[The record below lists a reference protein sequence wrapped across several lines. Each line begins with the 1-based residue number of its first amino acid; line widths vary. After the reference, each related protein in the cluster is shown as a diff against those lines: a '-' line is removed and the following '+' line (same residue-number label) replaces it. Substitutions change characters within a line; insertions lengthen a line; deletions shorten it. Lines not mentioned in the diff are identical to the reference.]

1 MKTSQLFILS
11 VAMGSIVLAAPFAW
25 ADGHGSCYGAKSRM
39 MSRHGGGHGHVTSHL
54 LRHLLKD
61 KGELGLSE
69 DQVAK
74 LRQTALDAD
83 RARIRGIADEK
94 ISERELRSLIWDEK
108 ADLGAIWAKIK
119 EKASF
124 EAAVQMIGIKEK
136 RDLLSVLTE
145 DQKNKWKTLWEQR
158 RSQSQSHR
166 MRAETDE
173 AATGPSA
180 SLDFSDLDMHES
192 ATDRSDG

>member
-1 MKTSQLFILS
+1 
-11 VAMGSIVLAAPFAW
+11 
-25 ADGHGSCYGAKSRM
+25 
-39 MSRHGGGHGHVTSHL
+39 L
-54 LRHLLKD
+54 LRHLLRD
-61 KGELGLSE
+61 KEELGLTE
-69 DQVAK
+69 DQVTK

-83 RARIRGIADEK
+83 RARIRGMADEK
-94 ISERELRSLIWDEK
+94 ISERELRSLIWDDK
-108 ADLGAIWAKIK
+108 ADLGAIWAKVK

-124 EAAVQMIGIKEK
+124 EASVQMIGIKEK

-145 DQKNKWKTLWEQR
+145 DQKNKWKILREQR
-158 RSQSQSHR
+158 RGQSQPHR
-166 MRAETDE
+166 MRAEADE